1 MKLTLALLARYAEV
15 DPESGLLNLTGGGV
29 DVFGL
34 KHLPAEFTMACALQF
49 RYPEA
54 EAGKTLQI
62 ALTTLDPQIQPVGK
76 PTHFEITPRL
86 GKYHAEGWYGTYTI
100 TGVVTLAVETPGTHS
115 ISIEIDGAVTGDIS
129 FQVFQ
134 TADDR

>member
-34 KHLPAEFTMACALQF
+34 KRLPAEFPMACALQF

-54 EAGKTLQI
+54 EAGKTFQI
-62 ALTTLDPQIQPVGK
+62 ALATLDPQIQPVGK
-76 PTHFEITPRL
+76 PTDFEITPRL
-86 GKYHAEGWYGTYTI
+86 GKYHAEGWSGIYSVAGT
-100 TGVVTLAVETPGTHS
+100 VTLAVETPGAHS
-115 ISIEIDGAVTGDIS
+115 ISVKIDGAIAGDIP
-129 FQVFQ
+129 FQVFR
-134 TADDR
+134 AND